1 MKIGIVSDSHGS
13 TNAIDQML
21 AHPAAQGVTLWLHAG
36 DITPDA
42 EYLAMMTEGRAE
54 VPSTKASAQR

>member
-21 AHPAAQGVTLWLHAG
+21 AHPAAQGVTLWLHAE
-36 DITPDA
+36 TSRR
-42 EYLAMMTEGRAE
+42 MQ
-54 VPSTKASAQR
+54 STWP